1 MTTRK
6 RGRPAFR
13 KTPALAKRVEEL
25 TSGGMSQGAI
35 AKVLR
40 CDSDTLRKHF
50 GDELDNGIQRRRAEV
65 ISLLFKSARGGNVT
79 AQKKLEE
86 MTGRAAVED
95 EFNGDRAPAPAS
107 PKPKKVGKKESES
120 AQATS
125 MVEDQDWGADIAAS
139 LGGAHKTLQ

>member
-25 TSGGMSQGAI
+25 TSGGMSQEAI
-35 AKVLR
+35 AKVLG

-65 ISLLFKSARGGNVT
+65 IGLLFKSARGGNVT

-86 MTGRAAVED
+86 MTGRIAAE
-95 EFNGDRAPAPAS
+95 EGFTGDRTGDAGAPAAAPR
-107 PKPKKVGKKESES
+107 PKKLGKKEE
-120 AQATS
+120 AAEAAETAGAGTNWG
-125 MVEDQDWGADIAAS
+125 EDLHLVGRPN
-139 LGGAHKTLQ
+139 